1 MLSGTPIPPGE
12 TVEEE
17 IEYIGMSKKEL
28 ADNTGIPLQDI
39 NDILSGA
46 MPISHDIAVAF
57 ERALGIPVP
66 LLVNLEARCQR
77 TLAQKNEREKAS
89 TVV

>member
-57 ERALGIPVP
+57 ERALGIPAS
-66 LLVNLEARCQR
+66 LLVNLEARYER
-77 TLAQKNEREKAS
+77 TLSQKLESENTTAVR
-89 TVV
+89 